1 MKKNI
6 FIASALVILSASTIS
21 AQEVP
26 TKQKNGLT
34 KEQRLEKRE
43 NNLEQRA
50 QKHVDVL
57 NADVQLTT
65 DQQTKVKELAAAK
78 IKKVQEIKAKYGDKP
93 ENKEL
98 AKKEMN
104 EARMEY
110 RKSVK
115 ALLTPEQLEKL
126 KAKRAKQKEA
136 MKAKKANATAKPM
149 DNDDVEEILD

>member
-50 QKHVDVL
+50 QKHVDAL
-57 NADVQLTT
+57 NTDVQLTT

-78 IKKVQEIKAKYGDKP
+78 IKKVQEVKAKYGDKP

-126 KAKRAKQKEA
+126 KAKRAKQKET

-149 DNDDVEEILD
+149 DSDDVEEILD